1 MFFVGVYCYI
11 RNFFCVGFYNSGVFT
26 GRDVK
31 YFKIIL
37 LEVLEG
43 VRKILIS
50 DSVYYEGIYLIFINN

>member
-43 VRKILIS
+43 GGK
-50 DSVYYEGIYLIFINN
+50 DINKC

>member
-37 LEVLEG
+37 LEVL
-43 VRKILIS
+43 IS
-50 DSVYYEGIYLIFINN
+50 DNVYYEGIYLIFINN